1 MVTAVQKM
9 TISIRFSQGFSQKSW
24 NEAGIMALCKPYANP
39 IEQHIVDG
47 SSILQMIISMIFK
60 YLGQTVCEA
69 DPGCAR
75 RIEVPLPRT
84 LWDSQPTFQIP
95 FLRFVEAIDTWHIFV
110 QMAKSVIYW
119 LPLKAICP
127 RKLAASESAS
137 SLTSATIW
145 LRRAPGLGH
154 YKALRKGLSSSSIL
168 EPADSVVEAQKKL
181 IAQVIASK
189 LVGKT
194 HTLKDLTGV
203 LYASA
208 VDKEN
213 KGSSM
218 KPI

>member
-60 YLGQTVCEA
+60 VSIEA

-145 LRRAPGLGH
+145 LRRAPGLGY

-168 EPADSVVEAQKKL
+168 EPADSVVEAQKN
-181 IAQVIASK
+181 K